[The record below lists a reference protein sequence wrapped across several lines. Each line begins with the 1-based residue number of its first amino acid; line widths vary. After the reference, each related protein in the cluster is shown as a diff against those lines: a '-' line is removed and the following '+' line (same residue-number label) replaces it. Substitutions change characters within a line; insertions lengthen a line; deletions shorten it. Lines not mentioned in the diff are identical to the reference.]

1 MKLIT
6 VATGAVA
13 LGAALQGAAAAAD
26 AVHPFTPVEVTG
38 AVAFL
43 ETFTGGDLG
52 AWTPASDEK
61 YAGVASVV
69 KADGTE
75 DDGLYVPEAA
85 KHYGVSAPLATPFDP
100 KDGLTLQY
108 EATLQDGLE
117 CGGAYLKFLTAHGD
131 HDGAALN
138 GDTPYTVMFGPDKCG
153 GTNKVH
159 VIFRHSSPDGTI
171 EEKHLKS
178 PPSVPFDR
186 LPHLYTLVVR
196 PDNTFEVKVD
206 GETQSQGSLF
216 DSFDPP
222 FNPPEEIDDPDDS
235 KPDDWVDAP
244 KIDDPDA
251 VKPEDWDED
260 APMQIDDEDAVKPEG
275 WLDDEPAEIEDP
287 DAVKPDDWDDDEDGD
302 WEAPI
307 VPNPLCT
314 KGPGCGEWV
323 RPKKH
328 NPDYKGKWYP
338 PMIDNPEYKGP
349 WAPRKIPNPK
359 HFKDE
364 NPLANVGSVGAVA
377 MEIWTMSKGLV
388 VDNVLVAADD
398 VAAKE
403 LQETQWR
410 PKYEAL
416 KTVKDVKDAE
426 EAKKAEEAISPG
438 RGFKGMVVDAVS
450 GVAAVAPGAL
460 GDKLNDFA
468 TVLENPDNVAA
479 FYAFCVGVALIVA
492 LLFTAVADLF
502 AGSSGEDAKKSAAK
516 KKEGKKAAKAKK
528 TDETEPDDEPAD
540 DAAEEDGADGEEEE
554 DEAPK
559 TATKRRT
566 KRG

>member
-1 MKLIT
+1 
-6 VATGAVA
+6 
-13 LGAALQGAAAAAD
+13 
-26 AVHPFTPVEVTG
+26 
-38 AVAFL
+38 
-43 ETFTGGDLG
+43 
-52 AWTPASDEK
+52 
-61 YAGVASVV
+61 
-69 KADGTE
+69 
-75 DDGLYVPEAA
+75 
-85 KHYGVSAPLATPFDP
+85 
-100 KDGLTLQY
+100 
-108 EATLQDGLE
+108 
-117 CGGAYLKFLTAHGD
+117 
-131 HDGAALN
+131 
-138 GDTPYTVMFGPDKCG
+138 
-153 GTNKVH
+153 
-159 VIFRHSSPDGTI
+159 
-171 EEKHLKS
+171 
-178 PPSVPFDR
+178 
-186 LPHLYTLVVR
+186 
-196 PDNTFEVKVD
+196 
-206 GETQSQGSLF
+206 
-216 DSFDPP
+216 
-222 FNPPEEIDDPDDS
+222 
-235 KPDDWVDAP
+235 
-244 KIDDPDA
+244 
-251 VKPEDWDED
+251 
-260 APMQIDDEDAVKPEG
+260 
-275 WLDDEPAEIEDP
+275 
-287 DAVKPDDWDDDEDGD
+287 
-302 WEAPI
+302 
-307 VPNPLCT
+307 
-314 KGPGCGEWV
+314 
-323 RPKKH
+323 
-328 NPDYKGKWYP
+328 
-338 PMIDNPEYKGP
+338 MIDNPEYKGP

-426 EAKKAEEAISPG
+426 EAKKAEEAVSPG
-438 RGFKGMVVDAVS
+438 RGFKGMVVDAIS
-450 GVAAVAPGAL
+450 GVAAVAPGSL